1 MGTWVTSDYK
11 DTPAAAIPGLA
22 SNELADVE
30 AKKEE
35 LRRIVRAWIE
45 MKS

>member
-1 MGTWVTSDYK
+1 MKFAD
-11 DTPAAAIPGLA
+11 
-22 SNELADVE
+22 LADVE

>member
-1 MGTWVTSDYK
+1 VMKFAD
-11 DTPAAAIPGLA
+11 
-22 SNELADVE
+22 LADVE

-35 LRRIVRAWIE
+35 LQRIVIAWIE